1 MAKRDKAGHKTVA
14 DHLLELIRNEDNRH
28 QVRQAFGLEV
38 DPELPPALA
47 SLLDAIEDAHK
58 ETLNYPHEP
67 VEIRFEERP
76 RRDLDGVRRVQRAA
90 GFA

>member
-1 MAKRDKAGHKTVA
+1 MTKRDKAGHKTVA

-38 DPELPPALA
+38 DPELPPTLA

-58 ETLNYPHEP
+58 ETLNYQRQVILQAAEYNEP
-67 VEIRFEERP
+67 
-76 RRDLDGVRRVQRAA
+76 RAA
-90 GFA
+90 RRCHSPMI